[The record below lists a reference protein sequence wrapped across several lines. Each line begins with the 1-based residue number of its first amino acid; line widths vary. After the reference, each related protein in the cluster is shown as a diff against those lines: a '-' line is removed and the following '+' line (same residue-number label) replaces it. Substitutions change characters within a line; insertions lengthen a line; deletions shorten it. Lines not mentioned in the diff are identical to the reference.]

1 MLGWQDLMQES
12 FPVQNKNLAYSK
24 KLIEDECGEIDA

>member
-12 FPVQNKNLAYSK
+12 FPVQNKNLAYGK
-24 KLIEDECGEIDA
+24 KLIEDESGEIDA

>member
-12 FPVQNKNLAYSK
+12 FPVQDKNLAYGK
-24 KLIEDECGEIDA
+24 KLIEDQSGKIDT